1 LISQIFTAVRR
12 FSQHRFVRD
21 TVILQSGQFVGIFLS
36 GVTSILVSR
45 ILGPN
50 LLGIYT
56 LVLSM
61 AAVMAL
67 LDLSASGRVALVEIA
82 RALGA
87 DDPAEVRD
95 ALAYFLRINLQLNG
109 LLVLAFFLAAPPI
122 AQLTYQNAE
131 IGLWARWLGLIE
143 LTDLPYQVLNLAYQS
158 QRQMHVL
165 VRLETFRLALQSA
178 AMIMVLVLGWGI
190 PALVVSQLA
199 TSVGFSVFS
208 FLRYR
213 QLALADA
220 RFPSWGIM
228 FRRMSSVG
236 VRSRLSLGV
245 RVALD
250 KNLGGFITQ
259 LPVLLLGTVNQT
271 AVGYFGTALKVIT
284 LPQPLVSGVA
294 RNLDTFLPF
303 QSGQRQSSLRSAFV
317 RSTVY
322 TGLLWSA
329 VTVVFGLAA
338 APLLVIVYGWDYAP
352 AIPMLFPLLLQSL
365 AVGLGVGL
373 GSTLRTLD
381 KVQYSIGNQILS
393 LAVIGPI
400 GYWAIVHFGGYGA
413 AWFYGLW
420 YLAATSLG
428 IGMTL
433 WLLRRTRE
441 PHHFKNSTTDT

>member
-1 LISQIFTAVRR
+1 MISQIVTAVSR

-21 TVILQSGQFVGIFLS
+21 TVILQSGQLVGIFLS

-50 LLGIYT
+50 LLGMYT
-56 LVLSM
+56 LVLSL

-87 DDPAEVRD
+87 GDTAEVRD

-109 LLVLAFFLAAPPI
+109 LLVLGFFVAAPSI
-122 AQLTYQNAE
+122 AQLAYRNAE
-131 IGLWARWLGLIE
+131 IGQWARWLGLIE

-158 QRQMHVL
+158 QRQMRLL
-165 VRLETFRLALQSA
+165 VRLETLRLALLSA
-178 AMIMVLVLGWGI
+178 TMIAVLMLGWGI
-190 PALVVSQLA
+190 PALVMSQLA
-199 TSVGFSVFS
+199 ISIGFSVFS
-208 FLRYR
+208 FLHYR
-213 QLALADA
+213 QLALTDS
-220 RFPSWGIM
+220 RFPTWEIM
-228 FRRMSSVG
+228 LRRIPSVG
-236 VRSRLSLGV
+236 VRSRLSLGF

-250 KNLGGFITQ
+250 KNLGSFITQ
-259 LPVLLLGTVNQT
+259 LPVLLLGTVNQP

-303 QSGQRQSSLRSAFV
+303 QSGRGQASLYSAFV
-317 RSTVY
+317 RSTLY

-329 VTVVFGLAA
+329 VTVAFGLVA
-338 APLLVIVYGWDYAP
+338 APLLFIVYGPDYAP

-365 AVGLGVGL
+365 AIGLGVGL

-400 GYWAIVHFGGYGA
+400 GYWAILQFGGYGA

-420 YLAATSLG
+420 FFASTLLG
-428 IGMTL
+428 IGATL
-433 WLLRRTRE
+433 WLLRHPQHA
-441 PHHFKNSTTDT
+441 PHLTNSTTDT